1 MYQLLGN
8 VSQIKLIYLEILVV
22 VQNIRNVKGFVRW

>member
-8 VSQIKLIYLEILVV
+8 VSQIKIIYLEILVV